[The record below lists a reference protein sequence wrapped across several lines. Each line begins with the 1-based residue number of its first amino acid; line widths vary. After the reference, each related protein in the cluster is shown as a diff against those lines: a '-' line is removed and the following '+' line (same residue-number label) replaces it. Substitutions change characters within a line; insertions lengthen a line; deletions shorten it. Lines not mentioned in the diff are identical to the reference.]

1 MIRFIAWLILG
12 FISTFSFSYLYYRL
26 TDSKQKINFKIV
38 LFYLFGVISVTLV
51 SYFDIP
57 ILNSFFFFLYFP
69 IMFYILNHMPIKKLF
84 FHVMIVWF
92 YGIVIDILTILCTSL
107 FFYIFNINFNIYIN
121 YSEIVSMLLT
131 LIVSI
136 ILIFLARV
144 RKIAVF
150 TENLYKKIDHIKYF
164 DVLLVV
170 FAIFIFCLGFAM
182 FLNIKDL
189 DINIL
194 LMLVIILM
202 IITFVIL
209 LKYKIDSEEMAKYL
223 DTLKENNNFY
233 IKIEDENRIFRHNLN
248 AKLLSI
254 KSVSNKKAMLL
265 IDDLLKT
272 YNKKIDFSNHMK
284 VIPYGLNGVI
294 YQKLYPYLKELNIMV
309 YNDIDYD
316 VFDYLQPRRYNV
328 FVEKLV
334 LALDNAIEASL
345 NSKEK
350 ILIVNLYDDNDCISI
365 EVKNT
370 FSNTIDIDQL
380 GTKNYSSKGKKR
392 GLGLFSSFRDN
403 EASLKVSVVND
414 MFVSKITA
422 KKRLNS

>member
-1 MIRFIAWLILG
+1 MIKLILYLLLG
-12 FISTFSFSYLYYRL
+12 TVSTFSICYLYYKL
-26 TDSKQKINFKIV
+26 TTSTKKIDLKII
-38 LFYLFGVISVTLV
+38 LIYLFGVFSVIV
-51 SYFDIP
+51 IQYYEIP
-57 ILNSFFFFLYFP
+57 LLDSLFFFLYFP
-69 IMFYILNHMPIKKLF
+69 IIFCFLNKKSFKEIIYYLI
-84 FHVMIVWF
+84 IVWAC
-92 YGIVIDILTILCTSL
+92 GIAADLLLILILSLISFSFQVNIYDNPQITSMTLTILVSVVLLL
-107 FFYIFNINFNIYIN
+107 F
-121 YSEIVSMLLT
+121 
-131 LIVSI
+131 
-136 ILIFLARV
+136 ARSV
-144 RKIAVF
+144 KLSNLVQKI
-150 TENLYKKIDHIKYF
+150 YKKVFNFKFF
-164 DVLLVV
+164 DLLLVV
-170 FAIFIFCLGFAM
+170 FAIFILITAIAM
-182 FLNIKDL
+182 LINIKNF

-194 LMLVIILM
+194 LTYIM
-202 IITFVIL
+202 ITNVTTLIVLI
-209 LKYKIDSEEMAKYL
+209 KYKIDKDEMGKYL
-223 DTLKENNNFY
+223 ETLKENNNFY

-294 YQKLYPYLKELNIMV
+294 YQKLYPYLKELNIKV

-328 FVEKLV
+328 FVEKMV
-334 LALDNAIEASL
+334 LAIDNAIEASL

-350 ILIVNLYDDNDCISI
+350 ILIVNLYDDNDEISI

-370 FSNTIDIDQL
+370 FTNTIDIDQL
-380 GTKNYSSKGKKR
+380 GMKNYSSKGKKR

-422 KKRLNS
+422 KKRLNN